1 MAQAAASSSSA
12 ALKAASLSASTN
24 SSNASITVATTI
36 APATSAAQTPSATT
50 TKAPTTAPTTT
61 ATSLPT
67 TLAAT
72 PTTQPP
78 TTTIAPSTTIA
89 SSTIASPA
97 STNVAQTTTTAP
109 SPTTR
114 ATTTATTSLPITT
127 SAAPPSTLAPTTS
140 TAPSTSAAPS
150 TTVSTS
156 VPETTASNSVNVA
169 CLSDTYKCRNGQFV
183 GRDPLNDCKFYP
195 CRDSTEGPPHPATT
209 LAPNTKNTSAV
220 VRFSMATTSSAF
232 NWTSIDEAIPL
243 PVVDSVHESF
253 RRYNVSNVCDNLGV
267 AITSAER
274 AIVNDTLK
282 QNTSLYHVLVD
293 VNCTLQGVNQTTGM
307 YVLEFV
313 SAQPI
318 IRLTQCGVIENGTLR
333 NWLAVHNHA
342 TMCQT
347 PPERRAFLVQPLE
360 HTMHFT
366 ENKTASSMM
375 SDLAAILEKPTVWH
389 LFAAAVAV
397 VVLLAFVFAVVVG
410 RRRIEEQ
417 KRRQMER
424 SILEEVA
431 TGRIEQ
437 RAREA
442 AAAAAAKRKR
452 ELGELEDEPSP
463 RDNPL
468 DTEKALKE
476 HDARKDVFTIEDE
489 DD

>member
-1 MAQAAASSSSA
+1 MHHHSRYNHRSCYNCSSNPIGNNDQDADNSTHHHGNISSNDISNYSDHTGA
-12 ALKAASLSASTN
+12 NNHN
-24 SSNASITVATTI
+24 SSIDDDSFFDNCVSCIHKCCSNDDHGSVAHHD
-36 APATSAAQTPSATT
+36 SNHHDNHVS
-50 TKAPTTAPTTT
+50 
-61 ATSLPT
+61 SDHNV
-67 TLAAT
+67 
-72 PTTQPP
+72 
-78 TTTIAPSTTIA
+78 
-89 SSTIASPA
+89 SSTSIN
-97 STNVAQTTTTAP
+97 TC
-109 SPTTR
+109 
-114 ATTTATTSLPITT
+114 
-127 SAAPPSTLAPTTS
+127 
-140 TAPSTSAAPS
+140 
-150 TTVSTS
+150 
-156 VPETTASNSVNVA
+156 SNDLYSSIDIGSSIYNCVN
-169 CLSDTYKCRNGQFV
+169 K
-183 GRDPLNDCKFYP
+183 
-195 CRDSTEGPPHPATT
+195 DSTEGPPHPATT
-209 LAPNTKNTSAV
+209 LASTPKNTSAV
-220 VRFSMATTSSAF
+220 VRFSMATTSSAY

-243 PVVDSVHESF
+243 SVVDSVHESF

-293 VNCTLQGVNQTTGM
+293 VNCTLQGVNQTTGT

-342 TMCQT
+342 TMCQS

-389 LFAAAVAV
+389 LFAAAVAI

>member
-1 MAQAAASSSSA
+1 MSA
-12 ALKAASLSASTN
+12 ALEAASPSASTN
-24 SSNASITVATTI
+24 SSNASTTVATTI
-36 APATSAAQTPSATT
+36 APATTAAQTPSATT
-50 TKAPTTAPTTT
+50 TKTPTTAPTTT

-67 TLAAT
+67 TLATT
-72 PTTQPP
+72 PTTQAP
-78 TTTIAPSTTIA
+78 TTTTAPSTTIA
-89 SSTIASPA
+89 SSAIASPA
-97 STNVAQTTTTAP
+97 STNVAPTTTTAP
-109 SPTTR
+109 SPTM
-114 ATTTATTSLPITT
+114 TATSTSLPITT

-209 LAPNTKNTSAV
+209 LASTPKNTSAV
-220 VRFSMATTSSAF
+220 VRFSMATTSSAY

-243 PVVDSVHESF
+243 SVVDSVHESF

-282 QNTSLYHVLVD
+282 QNTSLYHVIVD

-389 LFAAAVAV
+389 LFAAAVAI

-442 AAAAAAKRKR
+442 AVAAAAKRKR